1 MGTKNEEKENLYESS
16 DSDIKF
22 EETAIPNN
30 GNGRSRSFRGS
41 IWTLPPD
48 GFSIYRRTIND
59 KLSDVVYRVLG
70 FFKKGIDFLRVFVY
84 NLYHNHKRYERKSN
98 MSKKDIK
105 SAEDTNN
112 KSSRMAFD
120 WSSVGRG
127 IMGLGRLLLVLS
139 IAMSSYIV
147 LKEHRGDIVPVLI
160 IVPMTFYAFII
171 LATVFAKSTR
181 KGEQ

>member
-1 MGTKNEEKENLYESS
+1 MVTKNEEKEDLYESS

-22 EETAIPNN
+22 EETAIPDN
-30 GNGRSRSFRGS
+30 GNKRGGNFRGS

-48 GFSIYRRTIND
+48 GFSIYRRTLND
-59 KLSDVVYRVLG
+59 KFADVAERILG
-70 FFKKGIDFLRVFVY
+70 FFKKSIDFLGFFVY

-105 SAEDTNN
+105 STEDANS
-112 KSSRMAFD
+112 KSSRMAFN

-139 IAMSSYIV
+139 IVMSSYII
-147 LKEHRGDIVPVLI
+147 LKERHVGIIPVLI
-160 IVPMTFYAFII
+160 IAPMTIYAFII
-171 LATVFAKSTR
+171 LAMVFAQSTK